1 MLSQLT
7 LTGMNNYGEMIN
19 DDLFSDLVLPEVLD
33 KDVVVNAILTTCSSL
48 PVVYPD
54 YSFLKNQIKYWSKR
68 KKPIFDKWVW
78 LLSQEYNPLYNYDRT
93 EEFSDSEVVANS
105 GTKSDNTSTSFNSSN
120 VSNNTVTN
128 KATSYESDTFKD
140 TSQNIGSDSITGS
153 NSGSTNTSS
162 RENSDTNRILTHKA
176 RLFGNIG
183 ITTST
188 QMLSESW
195 DWYNKDIPMII
206 AEEFK
211 CDFCLGIYN

>member
-48 PVVYPD
+48 PVAYPD

-93 EEFSDSEVVANS
+93 EEYSDNEVVNNS

-140 TSQNIGSDSITGS
+140 TTQNIGSDSIYGS
-153 NSGSTNTSS
+153 NSGNNNTSS
-162 RENSDTNRILTHKA
+162 SENSDTNRILTHKA

>member
-48 PVVYPD
+48 PVAYPD

-93 EEFSDSEVVANS
+93 EEYSDNEVVNNS
-105 GTKSDNTSTSFNSSN
+105 GSKSDKTTTSFNSSN

-128 KATSYESDTFKD
+128 QATSYESDTFKN

-153 NSGSTNTSS
+153 NSGNTNTSS
-162 RENSDTNRILTHKA
+162 SENSDTNRILTHKA

>member
-19 DDLFSDLVLPEVLD
+19 DDLFSDLILPEVLD

-48 PVVYPD
+48 PVAYPD

-93 EEFSDSEVVANS
+93 EEYSDSEVVNNS
-105 GTKSDNTSTSFNSSN
+105 GTKSDNTSTSFNSNN
-120 VSNNTVTN
+120 VSNSTVTN
-128 KATSYESDTFKD
+128 KATSYESDTFKN
-140 TSQNIGSDSITGS
+140 TNQNIGNESITGS
-153 NSGSTNTSS
+153 NSGNTNTSS

>member
-19 DDLFSDLVLPEVLD
+19 DDLFSDLILPEVLD

-48 PVVYPD
+48 PVAYPD

-93 EEFSDSEVVANS
+93 EEFSDSEIVNNSANK
-105 GTKSDNTSTSFNSSN
+105 TDNTITSLNNS
-120 VSNNTVTN
+120 VTN
-128 KATSYESDTFKD
+128 TEKATSYESNTFRD
-140 TSQNIGSDSITGS
+140 TSQNIGVGS
-153 NSGSTNTSS
+153 NNGNTNTRSS
-162 RENSDTNRILTHKA
+162 EDSDTNRVLTHKA

>member
-7 LTGMNNYGEMIN
+7 LIGMNNYGEMIN
-19 DDLFSDLVLPEVLD
+19 DDLFSDLVLPEALD

-48 PVVYPD
+48 PVAYPD

-93 EEFSDSEVVANS
+93 EEFSDSEVVNNS
-105 GTKSDNTSTSFNSSN
+105 GTKSDNTSTSFNSNN
-120 VSNNTVTN
+120 VSNSTVTN
-128 KATSYESDTFKD
+128 KATSYESDTFRN
-140 TSQNIGSDSITGS
+140 TNQNIGNESITGS
-153 NSGSTNTSS
+153 NSGNTNTSS
-162 RENSDTNRILTHKA
+162 KENSDTNRILTHKA

>member
-19 DDLFSDLVLPEVLD
+19 DDLFSDLVLPEALD

-48 PVVYPD
+48 PVAYPD

-93 EEFSDSEVVANS
+93 EEYSDSEVVNNSANK
-105 GTKSDNTSTSFNSSN
+105 TDNTITSFNSSAT
-120 VSNNTVTN
+120 NTD
-128 KATSYESDTFKD
+128 KATSYESNTLRD
-140 TSQNIGSDSITGS
+140 TSQNIGIGS
-153 NSGSTNTSS
+153 NNGNTNTSS
-162 RENSDTNRILTHKA
+162 SEDSDTNRILTHKA

>member
-48 PVVYPD
+48 PVAYPD

-93 EEFSDSEVVANS
+93 EEYSDNEVVNNS
-105 GTKSDNTSTSFNSSN
+105 ASKSDNTITSFNSSAT
-120 VSNNTVTN
+120 NTD
-128 KATSYESDTFKD
+128 KATSYDSNTLRD
-140 TSQNIGSDSITGS
+140 TSQNIGSGS
-153 NSGSTNTSS
+153 NNGNTNTQSS
-162 RENSDTNRILTHKA
+162 EDSDTNRIFTHKA

-188 QMLSESW
+188 AMLSESW